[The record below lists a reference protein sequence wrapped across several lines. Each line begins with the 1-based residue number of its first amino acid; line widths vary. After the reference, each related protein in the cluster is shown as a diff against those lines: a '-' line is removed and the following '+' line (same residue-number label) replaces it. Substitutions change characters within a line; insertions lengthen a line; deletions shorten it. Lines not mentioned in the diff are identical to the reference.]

1 LVNSNLFLYGLKSEL
16 IFFKIDIIIYRYEA
30 YNGGRLFSTRHN
42 NMQDAYG
49 EINIVRRRISDLM
62 VRL

>member
-1 LVNSNLFLYGLKSEL
+1 MKPITAADFSVRG
-16 IFFKIDIIIYRYEA
+16 III
-30 YNGGRLFSTRHN
+30 
-42 NMQDAYG
+42 MQDAYG